1 MSNFDSNII
10 KNPEIFEQNRLA
22 AHSDHVCYKNE
33 LEKIKGKSSLRYD
46 MNGLWKFAYAKNQ
59 SLAPC
64 GFEAAD
70 YDCKGW
76 DEIRVPAH
84 IQMEGYDVPI
94 YTNTTYPWEADE
106 SIKPGEVPEIFNPVA
121 SYVKYFTIL
130 ENMKNKRVC
139 ISFQGVE
146 SGFALWLN
154 GHYVGYSEDTFDPSD
169 FELTDYIVE
178 GENKLAVR
186 VWKWTSS
193 SWCEDQDFYRFS
205 GIFRDVF
212 LYAVPCAHVKDLSV
226 VPTLNDTFDEGTL
239 SVSIKADGD
248 GIASVKLYELGD
260 LSVEKYD
267 RAKLLLEEFDIELRN
282 KEICEGSCNVKNPL
296 LWSAEKPN
304 LYEVKIIVK
313 DTHGNETEFISQL
326 AGFRRFEMVDGLMK
340 LNGKRIVFKGVNRH
354 EFSSITGR
362 VPNRDEVIKDIVT
375 MKKNNINAIRTSHY
389 PDDSMLYKLC
399 DIYGIYMIAENN
411 LESHGTWEA
420 YNKGYVDLD
429 FVVPKDKPQWREM
442 MLDRANS
449 CYQRDKNHPAI
460 LIWSCGNESFGGKTI
475 YEMSQLFRQLDK
487 HRLVHYEG
495 VFSDRSYNDTSDMES
510 QMYTPAAGIEKFL
523 AEHPEKPF
531 ICCEY
536 THAMGNSCGAMHK
549 YTELTDREPRYQG
562 GFIWDYI
569 DQSIYKKDRYGKWF
583 LTYGG
588 DFGDRPTDGDFSG
601 NGICYGG
608 EREAS
613 PKMQEVKFNYQN
625 ISVDFDSDYI
635 FTVTNK
641 NLFVNTS
648 VFDAFAIL
656 LADGEEVYRTKLQI
670 SVPPMDRASY
680 EVPVTLKNSMI
691 DVEKEYCIVVSFVL
705 KENTIWE
712 KAGYEIAFGQ
722 HMIKKPVSE
731 YSCDKS
737 VELVVGNGNILVRGE
752 NFKALFSRMN
762 LGMVSYVYG
771 GVEMLPNTI
780 PLPNFWRTPTN
791 NDSGNM
797 MPQRYA
803 QWKIASM
810 YVTTRQDQRF
820 ADTSPRVEKNDNNI
834 AITYTYFMPTT
845 PQSSCEVTYR
855 VFGDGT
861 IETTLSYDPVKEL
874 GDMPEF
880 GMMFKLDADY
890 DTVKWYGLGPQETY
904 EDRQHGG
911 KYGVYENK
919 VADNIAEY
927 LVPQESGNKC
937 RVRYAKVM
945 DKKGR
950 GMLFFGDE
958 LSFSALPYTP
968 HELENAT
975 HHFELPPVHYTVVRV
990 AKKQMGVGGDDS
1002 WGSHTHPEYLLD
1014 ASEKMEFTFCFRGI

>member
-1 MSNFDSNII
+1 M
-10 KNPEIFEQNRLA
+10 
-22 AHSDHVCYKNE
+22 
-33 LEKIKGKSSLRYD
+33 
-46 MNGLWKFAYAKNQ
+46 
-59 SLAPC
+59 
-64 GFEAAD
+64 
-70 YDCKGW
+70 
-76 DEIRVPAH
+76 
-84 IQMEGYDVPI
+84 
-94 YTNTTYPWEADE
+94 
-106 SIKPGEVPEIFNPVA
+106 
-121 SYVKYFTIL
+121 
-130 ENMKNKRVC
+130 
-139 ISFQGVE
+139 
-146 SGFALWLN
+146 
-154 GHYVGYSEDTFDPSD
+154 
-169 FELTDYIVE
+169 
-178 GENKLAVR
+178 
-186 VWKWTSS
+186 
-193 SWCEDQDFYRFS
+193 
-205 GIFRDVF
+205 
-212 LYAVPCAHVKDLSV
+212 
-226 VPTLNDTFDEGTL
+226 
-239 SVSIKADGD
+239 
-248 GIASVKLYELGD
+248 
-260 LSVEKYD
+260 
-267 RAKLLLEEFDIELRN
+267 EEFDIELRN

-313 DTHGNETEFISQL
+313 DTHRNETEFISQL

-680 EVPVTLKNSMI
+680 EIPVTLKNSMI
-691 DVEKEYCIVVSFVL
+691 DVEKSTV
-705 KENTIWE
+705 
-712 KAGYEIAFGQ
+712 
-722 HMIKKPVSE
+722 
-731 YSCDKS
+731 
-737 VELVVGNGNILVRGE
+737 
-752 NFKALFSRMN
+752 
-762 LGMVSYVYG
+762 
-771 GVEMLPNTI
+771 
-780 PLPNFWRTPTN
+780 
-791 NDSGNM
+791 
-797 MPQRYA
+797 
-803 QWKIASM
+803 
-810 YVTTRQDQRF
+810 
-820 ADTSPRVEKNDNNI
+820 
-834 AITYTYFMPTT
+834 
-845 PQSSCEVTYR
+845 
-855 VFGDGT
+855 
-861 IETTLSYDPVKEL
+861 LSYHL
-874 GDMPEF
+874 
-880 GMMFKLDADY
+880 Y
-890 DTVKWYGLGPQETY
+890 
-904 EDRQHGG
+904 
-911 KYGVYENK
+911 
-919 VADNIAEY
+919 
-927 LVPQESGNKC
+927 
-937 RVRYAKVM
+937 
-945 DKKGR
+945 
-950 GMLFFGDE
+950 
-958 LSFSALPYTP
+958 
-968 HELENAT
+968 
-975 HHFELPPVHYTVVRV
+975 
-990 AKKQMGVGGDDS
+990 
-1002 WGSHTHPEYLLD
+1002 
-1014 ASEKMEFTFCFRGI
+1014 